1 MAGDRMAHLLLAA
14 AEALEDGTDPFATEW
29 LSEREVSLEEVYELA
44 ELCAYAIR
52 TSLMMRARLAR

>member
-1 MAGDRMAHLLLAA
+1 MADDRMAHLLLAA
-14 AEALEDGTDPFATEW
+14 ASALEDGCDPFSTEW
-29 LSEREVSLEEVYELA
+29 LAEHEVSLNEAYELA